1 MMTKLSLLERR
12 LRIVTGII
20 LSVYIVFHLFN
31 HSLGLI
37 SLEAM
42 EAMRKVVTPF
52 WRSWF
57 GGLLIYGSLLTHF
70 GLALMSLYRRSSLR
84 MPKWE
89 LAQLVLGLSI
99 VPLLAGH
106 VSATWG
112 ARVLRDFD
120 PNYDFVLTAILSS
133 PWLST
138 KQFLLVIIVWLH
150 VVVGLHFFLRLF
162 RGYRRKAVHLYP
174 LVVISP
180 LLVIF
185 SMLRVGM
192 ELGVWQT
199 NPGIVGRPAASSY
212 VGAVPTYLEGT
223 PINIMLHH
231 GILFTFTLLLS
242 MTLIARLIRARRQL
256 TLGNVVIKHLNGR
269 ELKGAPGQTILEVL
283 RLHSI
288 PHASLCGGRGRCTT
302 CRVRVGAGAKQLHK
316 PSRLEQFALDRI
328 GAAPNVRLACQTR
341 PLQPLQIS
349 PLVPAD
355 LGIEHSLKK
364 GGVSGEERDV
374 VAMFVDLRGSSRISE
389 RHLPYDVLFILNQFF
404 LQMNDALNQS
414 SGHYAQFEGDGLLAL
429 YGLKRGLKSGCVD
442 ALQGAVDMQRRMN
455 QLNEKLGGEL
465 EEPLKFGIG
474 IHCGQAIVGSMGPPT
489 SPNYSA
495 IGDCINAASRL
506 ENMSKEL
513 ECVLVV
519 SEDVVKNVD
528 FDFGIFESQTV
539 SLRGKQQSV
548 LVYALK
554 NPLDIRLGTEVSIQ
568 SSQSSPSV

>member
-70 GLALMSLYRRSSLR
+70 GLALMSLYRRGSLR

-150 VVVGLHFFLRLF
+150 VVVGLHFFLRLY

>member
-1 MMTKLSLLERR
+1 MITKLSLLERR
-12 LRIVTGII
+12 LRLVTGVV

-31 HSLGLI
+31 HSLGLV
-37 SLEAM
+37 SLDAM
-42 EAMRKVVTPF
+42 EAMRKLVTPF

-70 GLALMSLYRRSSLR
+70 ALALMSLYRRSSLR

-89 LAQLVLGLSI
+89 MAQLVLGLSI

-120 PNYDFVLTAILSS
+120 PNYEFALTAILSS

-138 KQFLLVIIVWLH
+138 KQFLLVIIVWSH
-150 VVVGLHFFLRLF
+150 VVIGLHCFLRLF
-162 RGYRRKAVHLYP
+162 RSYRRKAIHLYP
-174 LVVISP
+174 LVVLSP

-185 SMLRVGM
+185 SMARVGL
-192 ELGVWQT
+192 ELNVWQ
-199 NPGIVGRPAASSY
+199 PRPAIVDKLPSASY
-212 VGAVPTYLEGT
+212 VGAEPGYLEGT
-223 PINIMLHH
+223 PVNILLHH
-231 GILFTFTLLLS
+231 GILVAFILLLS
-242 MTLIARLIRARRQL
+242 LTLIARLIRARRQL

-269 ELKGAPGQTILEVL
+269 ELRGAPGQTILEVL
-283 RLHSI
+283 RQHSI

-404 LQMNDALNQS
+404 LEMNDALDHS
-414 SGHYAQFEGDGLLAL
+414 FGHYAQFEGDGLLAL

-442 ALQGAVDMQRRMN
+442 ALQAAVEMQRRMN
-455 QLNEKLGGEL
+455 QLNKKLRGEL
-465 EEPLKFGIG
+465 EKPLDFGIG

-513 ECVLVV
+513 GCVLVV
-519 SEDVVKNVD
+519 SEDVVKNTD
-528 FDFGIFESQTV
+528 FDFSIFESQTV

-554 NPLDIRLGTEVSIQ
+554 NPLEINLAPTTPIQ
-568 SSQSSPSV
+568 PGQSSPSV

>member
-1 MMTKLSLLERR
+1 MITKLSLLERR
-12 LRIVTGII
+12 LRLVTGVV

-31 HSLGLI
+31 HSLGLV
-37 SLEAM
+37 SLDAM
-42 EAMRKVVTPF
+42 EAMRKLVTPF

-70 GLALMSLYRRSSLR
+70 ALALMSLYRRSSLR

-89 LAQLVLGLSI
+89 MAQLVLGLSI

-120 PNYDFVLTAILSS
+120 PNYEFALTAILSS

-138 KQFLLVIIVWLH
+138 KQFLLVIIVWSH
-150 VVVGLHFFLRLF
+150 VVIGLHCFLRLF
-162 RGYRRKAVHLYP
+162 RSYRRKAIHLYP
-174 LVVISP
+174 LVVLSP

-185 SMLRVGM
+185 SMARVGL
-192 ELGVWQT
+192 ELNVWQS
-199 NPGIVGRPAASSY
+199 RPAIVDKLPSASY
-212 VGAVPTYLEGT
+212 VGAEPGYLEGT
-223 PINIMLHH
+223 PVNILLHH
-231 GILFTFTLLLS
+231 GILVAFILLLS
-242 MTLIARLIRARRQL
+242 LTLIARLIRARRQL

-269 ELKGAPGQTILEVL
+269 ELRGAPGQTILEVL
-283 RLHSI
+283 RQHSI

-389 RHLPYDVLFILNQFF
+389 QHLPYDVLFILNQFF
-404 LQMNDALNQS
+404 LEMNDALDHS
-414 SGHYAQFEGDGLLAL
+414 FGHYAQFEGDGLLAL

-442 ALQGAVDMQRRMN
+442 ALQAAVEMQRRMN
-455 QLNEKLGGEL
+455 QLNKKLRGEL
-465 EEPLKFGIG
+465 EKPLDFGIG

-513 ECVLVV
+513 GCVLVV
-519 SEDVVKNVD
+519 SEDVVKNTD
-528 FDFGIFESQTV
+528 FDFSIFESQTV

-554 NPLDIRLGTEVSIQ
+554 NPLEINLAPTTPIQ
-568 SSQSSPSV
+568 PGQSSPSV